1 MEKIEV
7 IQEGTVTSCNIGVS
21 KEEWLELLKDSA
33 TSKHYKEALIKVFY
47 APEHRGSCISICNKM
62 GAILNRLTVILTNVE
77 NIFRKSLID
86 FRLSAQMENH
96 AIG

>member
-7 IQEGTVTSCNIGVS
+7 IQEGAVTSCNIGVS

-47 APEHRGSCISICNKM
+47 ALSIEVR
-62 GAILNRLTVILTNVE
+62 AFLFVI
-77 NIFRKSLID
+77 
-86 FRLSAQMENH
+86 
-96 AIG
+96 

>member
-7 IQEGTVTSCNIGVS
+7 IQEGAITSCNIGVS

-47 APEHRGSCISICNKM
+47 AP
-62 GAILNRLTVILTNVE
+62 
-77 NIFRKSLID
+77 
-86 FRLSAQMENH
+86 
-96 AIG
+96 